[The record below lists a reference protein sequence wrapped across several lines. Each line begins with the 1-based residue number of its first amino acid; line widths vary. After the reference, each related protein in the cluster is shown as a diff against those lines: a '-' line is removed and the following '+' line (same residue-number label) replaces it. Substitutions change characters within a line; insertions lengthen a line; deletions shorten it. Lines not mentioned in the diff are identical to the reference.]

1 VKRLID
7 EQLRADS
14 PERALADLVRAMPPL
29 ADAPA
34 LNDEVFARLTASLAG
49 PPRGRGIM
57 PARRRWFWGAG
68 GAVAFASAVAAASI
82 AHSYY
87 AHRPLPAVTPVETPA
102 PALSD
107 PTPPPAVAPPA
118 VDKAAVTTAPAPPA
132 VEAPSARL
140 KLSTRVGDKP
150 RTGGG
155 EDPTLVL
162 EAIRALRTQGDAAR
176 ASALLSEYLRAHPR
190 GVLSE
195 DALALSI
202 ESAIARHDSR
212 AAADLG
218 RRYLA
223 QFPNGRYRAFA
234 SQSVGP

>member
-1 VKRLID
+1 
-7 EQLRADS
+7 
-14 PERALADLVRAMPPL
+14 M
-29 ADAPA
+29 
-34 LNDEVFARLTASLAG
+34 
-49 PPRGRGIM
+49 
-57 PARRRWFWGAG
+57 
-68 GAVAFASAVAAASI
+68 
-82 AHSYY
+82 
-87 AHRPLPAVTPVETPA
+87 
-102 PALSD
+102 
-107 PTPPPAVAPPA
+107 APPA
-118 VDKAAVTTAPAPPA
+118 VDTPAVTAPPA
-132 VEAPSARL
+132 ISTVEAPSARL
-140 KLSTRVGDKP
+140 KLSTHAGDKQ
-150 RTGGG
+150 RAGGG

-176 ASALLSEYLRAHPR
+176 ASGLLSEYLRAHPR